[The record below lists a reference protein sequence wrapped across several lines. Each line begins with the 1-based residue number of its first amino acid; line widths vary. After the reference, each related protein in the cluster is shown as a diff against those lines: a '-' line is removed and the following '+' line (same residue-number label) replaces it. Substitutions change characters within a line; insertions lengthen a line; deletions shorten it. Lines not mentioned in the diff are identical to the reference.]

1 MDTALNRYAPL
12 SGRILL
18 SAIFLMSGFGKIT
31 DFSGTTGYMASH
43 GMPAVSFLLVMA
55 ILFELFGGLSVLTGF
70 KARWGAVALIVFLIP
85 ATLIFHAFWAV
96 EPDQVRM
103 QTINFMKNLAIMGGL
118 LQIVAHGAGAFS
130 IDARKG
136 TAK

>member
-1 MDTALNRYAPL
+1 MDSALNRYAPL
-12 SGRILL
+12 PGRILL

-43 GMPAVSFLLVMA
+43 GMPAAGFLLVMA
-55 ILFELFGGLSVLTGF
+55 ILLELVGGLSVLTGF

-85 ATLIFHAFWAV
+85 ATLIFHAFWSV

-118 LQIVAHGAGAFS
+118 LQIVAYGAGAFS
-130 IDARKG
+130 IDARKAS
-136 TAK
+136 AK